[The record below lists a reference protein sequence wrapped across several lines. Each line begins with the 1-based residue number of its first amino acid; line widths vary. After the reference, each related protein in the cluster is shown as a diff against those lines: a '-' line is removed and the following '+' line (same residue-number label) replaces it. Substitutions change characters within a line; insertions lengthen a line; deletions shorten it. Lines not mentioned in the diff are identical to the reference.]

1 MNVIGLIKVLLSL
14 ANTLTQYF
22 RDKKLIDIGASAAI
36 LKGLRDADNAIKRA
50 NAVKPVGSVLDDP
63 ENRRKQ

>member
-1 MNVIGLIKVLLSL
+1 MNAIGLIKVILSL

-50 NAVKPVGSVLDDP
+50 DSARAKPVSMPDDKA
-63 ENRRKQ
+63 NRDH